1 MHLLRNTEK
10 EEVQRKAK
18 DFFRESQKKEQ
29 KRTILT
35 AKSKKKKKFE
45 EEMNDF
51 LNRKKEIEIE
61 RMKEKEC
68 EMDDEEGALEPLPN
82 ILSILSSSLE
92 GKKNR
97 AEASQTPVGRVSSFK
112 EPEAPPPSVE
122 RNDSERNVV
131 DYDDDFL
138 STNAESEDIEL
149 F

>member
-1 MHLLRNTEK
+1 
-10 EEVQRKAK
+10 
-18 DFFRESQKKEQ
+18 
-29 KRTILT
+29 
-35 AKSKKKKKFE
+35 
-45 EEMNDF
+45 
-51 LNRKKEIEIE
+51 
-61 RMKEKEC
+61 MKEKEC
-68 EMDDEEGALEPLPN
+68 EMEDEEEELEPLPN
-82 ILSILSSSLE
+82 ILSILSNSLE

-131 DYDDDFL
+131 DYEDDFL

>member
-1 MHLLRNTEK
+1 
-10 EEVQRKAK
+10 
-18 DFFRESQKKEQ
+18 
-29 KRTILT
+29 
-35 AKSKKKKKFE
+35 
-45 EEMNDF
+45 MNDF
-51 LNRKKEIEIE
+51 LKRKKEIEIE

-68 EMDDEEGALEPLPN
+68 EMEDGEEELEPLPN
-82 ILSILSSSLE
+82 ILSILSNSLE
-92 GKKNR
+92 GKKHI

-122 RNDSERNVV
+122 RNDSERTVV